1 MARVRAGALR
11 LAPLLVVGLLARPAA
26 AQPAPPVFSSQ
37 VDVVKLTVVVRDRD
51 GALVTDLGPE
61 DFTVLEN
68 GRPQR
73 LALFARAVEPG
84 QEEVMALDLG
94 LLMDTSESML
104 KQLRLSQQAAV
115 RFLEAIPRAR
125 DLLTVFFDQDIQVSR
140 YDSESQQGL
149 IERLQAVK
157 GGGNTALYDAIAVYL
172 SRVTDSAGGRKVAVL
187 FTDGEDSISSTG
199 VGEVLDLVRS
209 SGVTVY
215 AIGFEDFTNAR
226 RATQARAF
234 LGQVTAVSG
243 GEVFSP
249 RGPRELPAIYDAILD
264 QLKAQYVL
272 GFVSDDPA
280 TDGKFRK
287 LKVVT
292 SRKDLRLRHR
302 EGYFAAAASTAVS
315 R

>member
-1 MARVRAGALR
+1 MSRPRAGPAR
-11 LAPLLVVGLLARPAA
+11 LASLAACGLLAGAAA

-37 VDVVKLTVVVRDRD
+37 VEVVKLTVVARDRD
-51 GALVTDLGPE
+51 GTLVTDLGRE

-73 LALFARAVEPG
+73 LSLFARAVEPG

-94 LLMDTSESML
+94 LLMDTSQSML
-104 KQLRLSQQAAV
+104 AQLRLSQQAAV
-115 RFLEAIPRAR
+115 RFLDAIPRAR
-125 DLLTVFFDQDIQVSR
+125 DLLTVFFDQDIKVSR

-149 IERLQAVK
+149 IERLQSVS

-172 SRVTDSAGGRKVAVL
+172 SRVADAAGGRKVAVL
-187 FTDGEDSISSTG
+187 FTDGEDSISATSS
-199 VGEVLDLVRS
+199 GEAIDLVRS

-215 AIGFEDFTNAR
+215 AIAFADSLGSR

-249 RGPRELPAIYDAILD
+249 RGARELPAIYEAILD

-272 GFVSDDPA
+272 GFVSDDP
-280 TDGKFRK
+280 TPDGKFRK
-287 LKVVT
+287 LKVLPA
-292 SRKDLRLRHR
+292 RKDLRLRHR
-302 EGYFAAAASTAVS
+302 EGYFAAAAAAAS